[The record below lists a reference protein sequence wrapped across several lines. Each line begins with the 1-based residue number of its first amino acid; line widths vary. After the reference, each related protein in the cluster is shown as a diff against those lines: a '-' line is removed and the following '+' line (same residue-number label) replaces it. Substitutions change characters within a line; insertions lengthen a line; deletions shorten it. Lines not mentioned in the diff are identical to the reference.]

1 MVFLLTRA
9 IRIDKLTLAAFE
21 AALMEYLDE
30 DRAVENIP
38 TLKMLLQKPEKIRER
53 AKKIALLLKR
63 KVKAAKIELTEDT
76 SKSGGGSLPEIEFP
90 TYAVLISPDNISVND
105 LEERLRKGAPSIVA
119 RLFRP
124 RRRQCPFSC

>member
-38 TLKMLLQKPEKIRER
+38 TLMK
-53 AKKIALLLKR
+53 
-63 KVKAAKIELTEDT
+63 
-76 SKSGGGSLPEIEFP
+76 
-90 TYAVLISPDNISVND
+90 
-105 LEERLRKGAPSIVA
+105 
-119 RLFRP
+119 
-124 RRRQCPFSC
+124 

>member
-38 TLKMLLQKPEKIRER
+38 TLKMLLQKPEKIRGKGKEDS
-53 AKKIALLLKR
+53 AA
-63 KVKAAKIELTEDT
+63 VKE
-76 SKSGGGSLPEIEFP
+76 
-90 TYAVLISPDNISVND
+90 
-105 LEERLRKGAPSIVA
+105 KG
-119 RLFRP
+119 
-124 RRRQCPFSC
+124 